1 MLVVTDTS
9 PINYLILI
17 GYVDVLPVLH
27 GDIIIP
33 QAVAVELMN
42 PRPLKSSGN
51 GSPLLP
57 NGVPSRVPET
67 SILLLPIW
75 GTVSAKL
82 LRSVEN
88 STRTRS

>member
-42 PRPLKSSGN
+42 PQPLTHRSLKFGGTSQITLSSGH
-51 GSPLLP
+51 
-57 NGVPSRVPET
+57 
-67 SILLLPIW
+67 
-75 GTVSAKL
+75 A
-82 LRSVEN
+82 
-88 STRTRS
+88 